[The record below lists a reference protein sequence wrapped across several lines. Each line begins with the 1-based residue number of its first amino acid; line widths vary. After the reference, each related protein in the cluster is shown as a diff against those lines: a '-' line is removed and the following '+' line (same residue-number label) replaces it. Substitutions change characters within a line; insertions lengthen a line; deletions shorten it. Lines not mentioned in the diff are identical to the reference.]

1 MQKNEPDLT
10 RARTQT
16 GATLA
21 ELSSEAPLLVV
32 FLRHLG

>member
-1 MQKNEPDLT
+1 MDSQPDLS

-21 ELSSEAPLLVV
+21 ELSDETPLLVV